1 MEPILT
7 DLLSGLGL
15 AHPAPQLSGE
25 PGRGQGWNGL
35 GVRAGCGCGKCSHR
49 GQQAAVQVLGP
60 HSQLVEGIQEVLT
73 ATQTSWSLVRGRSKP
88 AAPRDGYVVTWLLGR
103 PPGQEA
109 TAPQTARATTGRE
122 PRASPEGRVG
132 KAPCEQSLLPP
143 PSSSSESSKS

>member
-1 MEPILT
+1 MEPLLT

-73 ATQTSWSLVRGRSKP
+73 ATQTSWSLVPGRSKP
-88 AAPRDGYVVTWLLGR
+88 AAPRDGYVVTGLLGR

-122 PRASPEGRVG
+122 PRV
-132 KAPCEQSLLPP
+132 SLH
-143 PSSSSESSKS
+143 ST